1 MNAIDLYTG
10 KFTGNYSMNE
20 TITEQAAERESV
32 WDYPRPPAVEDV
44 PQRIKIVFNGQ
55 IVVDSQNAKRVLE
68 TSHPPTY
75 YIPLEDIKTEV
86 LQVSSRRTWCEWKG
100 EARYYDVLIGDRRA
114 ENAAWYYPNP
124 LPDYAEVKDYVAFY
138 ASKLDECYVGDER
151 VEPQR
156 GGFYGGWITSN
167 LDGPFKGD
175 PGTAGW

>member
-1 MNAIDLYTG
+1 
-10 KFTGNYSMNE
+10 MNE

-32 WDYPRPPAVEDV
+32 WDYPRPPAVEGV
-44 PQRIKIVFNGQ
+44 PQRIKIVFNGE
-55 IVVDSQNAKRVLE
+55 IIVDSQNAKRVLE

-86 LQVSSRRTWCEWKG
+86 LQASTRKTWCEWKG
-100 EARYYDVLIGDRRA
+100 EAGYYDVLIGDRRA

-124 LPDYAEVKDYVAFY
+124 LPDYAEIKGYVAFY
-138 ASKLDECYVGDER
+138 ASKMEACFVGDER

-175 PGTAGW
+175 PGTVGW